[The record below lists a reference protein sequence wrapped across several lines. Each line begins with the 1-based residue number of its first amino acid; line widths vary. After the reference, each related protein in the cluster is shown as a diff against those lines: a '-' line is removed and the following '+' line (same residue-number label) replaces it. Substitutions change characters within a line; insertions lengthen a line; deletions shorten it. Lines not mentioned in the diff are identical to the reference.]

1 MALPALAYPA
11 IGAGLNFISGL
22 FQKRP
27 KSFLDTKE
35 GREIFE
41 RLKKLSTDPGA
52 AAEIEQL
59 FKPAQENV
67 RRQILALGPPGASGA
82 VSGALAGLEG
92 QKAAATSELKR
103 SSLDRLASLYPSF
116 AGGGAYPGPEQTPDF
131 SQLAMFLPFLLN
143 KNKGVPGEINPDT
156 LEELFGLKL
165 PDFGK
170 PRYTLPGMK

>member
-22 FQKRP
+22 FQGRP
-27 KSFLDTKE
+27 KSFLDTPE

-41 RLKKLSTDPGA
+41 RLKKLSTDAGA
-52 AAEIEQL
+52 GAEIEEL
-59 FKPAQENV
+59 FKPARESV

-82 VSGALAGLEG
+82 VSGAFAELEG
-92 QKAAATSELKR
+92 QKAAATSQLKR
-103 SSLDRLASLYPSF
+103 SALDRLASIYPSF
-116 AGGGAYPGPEQTPDF
+116 AGGGTYPGPQQTPDF

-165 PDFGK
+165 PNFGTQ
-170 PRYTLPGMK
+170 RYALPGLR